1 MKVVL
6 YGATGMVGGGVLL
19 ECLDDPRVGS
29 LVVIGRRSCGVR
41 NARLVEVLVE
51 DFFDGGAVRPHFG
64 GVDACF
70 FCLGASSLGMSE
82 AAYTRVTHD
91 LTLAAARA
99 LLDAGSRPVFCY
111 VSGAGT
117 DAEGRAMWAR
127 VKGRTENALRAL
139 PFPAAYMFRPAYIQP
154 VRGVRSKTGWY
165 QAMYSSFGFLYPLL
179 RRAFPSYVTS
189 TAVLGRAMIRAA
201 SGGSSGSILETRD
214 INRLGIG

>member
-1 MKVVL
+1 
-6 YGATGMVGGGVLL
+6 MVGGGVLL
-19 ECLDDPRVGS
+19 ECLDDPRVES
-29 LVVIGRRSCGVR
+29 LVVVGRRSCGVR
-41 NARLVEVLVE
+41 RARVAEVLVE
-51 DFFDGGAVRPHFG
+51 DLSDDRALRPHFS

-70 FCLGASSLGMSE
+70 FCLGVSSLGMSE
-82 AAYTRVTHD
+82 AAYTRVTRD
-91 LTLAAARA
+91 LTLAAARS

-165 QAMYSSFGFLYPLL
+165 QALYSLFGFSYPLL
-179 RRAFPSYVTS
+179 RRAFPSHVTS

-201 SGGSSGSILETRD
+201 SERPPGSIL
-214 INRLGIG
+214 